1 MNYSEDRIREASAA
15 NDDIRVDVIRAK
27 EPWLSSVGV
36 RITHVKTGI
45 TAECEDHRSQHMNMA
60 VARERLRA
68 ALLEGASNE

>member
-1 MNYSEDRIREASAA
+1 MNYSEERIREASAA

-36 RITHVKTGI
+36 RITHVTGI
-45 TAECEDHRSQHMNMA
+45 TAECADHRSQHRNMA